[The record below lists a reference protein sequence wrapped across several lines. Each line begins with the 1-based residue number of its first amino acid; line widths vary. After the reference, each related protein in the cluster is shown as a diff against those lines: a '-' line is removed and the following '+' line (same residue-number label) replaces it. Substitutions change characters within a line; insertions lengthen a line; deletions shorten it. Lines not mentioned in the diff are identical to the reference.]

1 MLKLELINKDNIDF
15 AIKIENKIFP
25 LYNAKNNYIL
35 SLKKDSKCHYYLVY
49 DNDTCVGI
57 TGIYAYEKD
66 YDNAWI
72 GFFGIIEKYREK
84 GYGKEVLKLTEDYAR
99 NMNYKFMRLFTDKID
114 NDLAINFY
122 KKYGYSF
129 EDYNNDLEKLKDEF
143 NVVIGSKSLCNEKVN
158 LWNNRFINLSKQT
171 IKQQND

>member
-1 MLKLELINKDNIDF
+1 
-15 AIKIENKIFP
+15 
-25 LYNAKNNYIL
+25 
-35 SLKKDSKCHYYLVY
+35 
-49 DNDTCVGI
+49 
-57 TGIYAYEKD
+57 
-66 YDNAWI
+66 
-72 GFFGIIEKYREK
+72 
-84 GYGKEVLKLTEDYAR
+84 
-99 NMNYKFMRLFTDKID
+99 MNYKFMRLFTDKID

-143 NVVIGSKSLCNEKVN
+143 NVVIGSKSLCNEKIN